1 MHSMG
6 LLFTTVSKVKESICP
21 MFNKYR
27 DVHVVREVA
36 PFKID
41 GLAIPYPEFVAR
53 LYNFCMELGFRKGFI
68 MPSRAFCSDE
78 NQGMPIILLTKHFG
92 TFPFNHGRVGGIM
105 ATDRHGPHASH
116 GEDLVIVQASHAGY
130 DPETGAYGTFNRPQ
144 TMGDCPSDSCGKLNH
159 VIGPYLEQYLF
170 ARERI
175 FLHKDDNGNHLITA
189 KNSFIDFVSHPVS
202 RGLVLRLNNIVE
214 EDNTG
219 VIRPFSSASTT
230 QTYKVSKV
238 FRKRLEKIG
247 YEWRSGVGK
256 NIGALLS
263 ADLFFFR
270 EDFHETDDYIFLEKN
285 LMEFMPGIVSAK
297 YPALRAAM
305 TNVQLEFAR
314 CVESI
319 RRSEHYKNRNLLYVS
334 GLNIDISR
342 TETLPVMNYFVPWA
356 AHVQL
361 EDGMK
366 DEYIHSIEQEELYKK
381 LMAQSAENPDQADLK
396 EEIRRIS
403 QLPRLKI
410 TES

>member
-1 MHSMG
+1 
-6 LLFTTVSKVKESICP
+6 

-27 DVHVVREVA
+27 DVYIVRDVA

-41 GLAIPYPEFVAR
+41 GLSIPYPDFVAR

-92 TFPFNHGRVGGIM
+92 TFPFNHGRVGGVL

-116 GEDLVIVQASHAGY
+116 GEDLMILQASHVGY
-130 DPETGAYGTFNRPQ
+130 DPKTGHFGTYSRPQ

-159 VIGPYLEQYLF
+159 VIEPYLEQYHF
-170 ARERI
+170 ARDRI
-175 FLHKDDNGNHLITA
+175 FLHKDENGNHLITA
-189 KNSFIDFVSHPVS
+189 KNSFIDFGSHPVDQ
-202 RGLVLRLNNIVE
+202 GLVLRLNNIV
-214 EDNTG
+214 DADKTG
-219 VIRPFSSASTT
+219 VIKPLSSASTT
-230 QTYKVSKV
+230 QTYKVSDS
-238 FRKRLEKIG
+238 FIKRLDKTG

-256 NIGALLS
+256 SIGDLLS

-270 EDFHETDDYIFLEKN
+270 EDFHETDEFLFLERN
-285 LMEFMPGIVSAK
+285 LIEFMPGIVSAK

-314 CVESI
+314 VVESI
-319 RRSEHYKNRNLLYVS
+319 RRSEHYKDRNLLYVA

-361 EDGMK
+361 KDGMK
-366 DEYIHSIEQEELYKK
+366 DEYIHSIEQEDLYNK
-381 LMAQSAENPDQADLK
+381 LMAQSTENPDQADLK
-396 EEIRRIS
+396 EAIRHIS
-403 QLPRLKI
+403 QLPKLNI
-410 TES
+410 TAP